1 MNLTSDTGLNTK
13 QSNYV
18 TIEIQCPTLI
28 SWFDGWL
35 AFNVLSLFRGDC
47 NVPFLAD
54 WRCVLKWDKDS
65 AVLSI
70 IKYWN
75 FLEDSRGDPLIGAE
89 LVFIVKVKP
98 VTQSRMNDLLVITF
112 LSLHQETFCFSFLI
126 EIDLLGILRFN
137 KIPRSHRVDIS
148 FTESL

>member
-1 MNLTSDTGLNTK
+1 MDDLHLMCCRCF
-13 QSNYV
+13 V
-18 TIEIQCPTLI
+18 VIECL
-28 SWFDGWL
+28 
-35 AFNVLSLFRGDC
+35 
-47 NVPFLAD
+47 FLAD

-112 LSLHQETFCFSFLI
+112 LSLHQETFCFNFLI
-126 EIDLLGILRFN
+126 EIDFLGILRFN